1 MRSEFWKYALLYAL
15 ALAGLSCVIILGG
28 EGAAEA
34 TDNAIWT
41 VKLGAMV
48 SIVLLVL
55 IGKAAHRQGLLPK
68 ELDEDDD

>member
-1 MRSEFWKYALLYAL
+1 MKSEFWKYVLLYDL
-15 ALAGLSCVIILGG
+15 ALAGLFCVIILCG

-34 TDNAIWT
+34 TANAIWT
-41 VKLGAMV
+41 VKLGAM
-48 SIVLLVL
+48 IALVLLVI